1 MPTARKP
8 KKPAEPDDL
17 VRQEA
22 GNYLSGD
29 ERFEVRQSD
38 FAWYLVDRKQT
49 NEFGQELMHGPFGS
63 MKAAKAAMTGARDVK
78 PLLRSVKRPSKP
90 APQREPPKPPPTW
103 IDKLPEADASVVR
116 NQIRALE
123 REGLDDPEALVRNDR
138 QARTPAIASALLRR
152 ELDEAIQKLPS
163 DSRSAAPAVLARLSE
178 VLAAG
183 DRNRDPLPG
192 WALVEVGP
200 DRQPTG
206 RRLRLSD

>member
-1 MPTARKP
+1 MPTAKKP

-22 GNYLSGD
+22 GNYLSTD

-38 FAWYLVDRKQT
+38 SAWYLVDRQQT
-49 NEFGQELMHGPFGS
+49 NEFGQELMHGPFAS
-63 MKAAKAAMTGARDVK
+63 MKAAKAAMAGARDIK

-90 APQREPPKPPPTW
+90 APKKEPPKPPPSW
-103 IDKLPEADASVVR
+103 IDKLLDAEASLVR
-116 NQIRALE
+116 KQIRALE
-123 REGLDDPEALVRNDR
+123 RDGVEDAEGVVRKDR
-138 QARTPAIASALLRR
+138 QTRTPAMASVLLRR
-152 ELDEAIQKLPS
+152 EVDHAIDRLPKDDQAAARAALDEI
-163 DSRSAAPAVLARLSE
+163 SR

-200 DRQPTG
+200 DREPTG
-206 RRLRLSD
+206 RRLRLAD